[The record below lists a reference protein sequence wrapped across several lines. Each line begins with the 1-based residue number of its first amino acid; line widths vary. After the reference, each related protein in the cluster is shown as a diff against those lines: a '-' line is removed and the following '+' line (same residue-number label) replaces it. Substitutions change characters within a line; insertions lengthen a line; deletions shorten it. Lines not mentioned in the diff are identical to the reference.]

1 MLVDNKFLKK
11 NEKIIFHA
19 DYMRMLIIVCINKEK
34 GFCFVV
40 FLPFRTLFLVK
51 DFCNHLFNIIQKSIL
66 DDSTLMY
73 FKRFLTR

>member
-40 FLPFRTLFLVK
+40 FLPFRTRF
-51 DFCNHLFNIIQKSIL
+51 FS
-66 DDSTLMY
+66 
-73 FKRFLTR
+73 KRFLQSFIQYYKKINFR

>member
-19 DYMRMLIIVCINKEK
+19 DYMRMLIIVCINKGK

-40 FLPFRTLFLVK
+40 FLPFRTLFFLVK
-51 DFCNHLFNIIQKSIL
+51 DFCNHLFNIIKKSIL
-66 DDSTLMY
+66 V
-73 FKRFLTR
+73 TRL

>member
-1 MLVDNKFLKK
+1 MLVDNNFFKE

-40 FLPFRTLFLVK
+40 FLSFRTLFLVK
-51 DFCNHLFNIIQKSIL
+51 DFCNHLFNIIKKNQ
-66 DDSTLMY
+66 
-73 FKRFLTR
+73 F

>member
-40 FLPFRTLFLVK
+40 FLPFRTRF
-51 DFCNHLFNIIQKSIL
+51 IS
-66 DDSTLMY
+66 
-73 FKRFLTR
+73 KRFL

>member
-1 MLVDNKFLKK
+1 MLVDNNFFKE

-40 FLPFRTLFLVK
+40 FLPFRTRFLVK
-51 DFCNHLFNIIQKSIL
+51 DFCNHLFNIIKKSIL